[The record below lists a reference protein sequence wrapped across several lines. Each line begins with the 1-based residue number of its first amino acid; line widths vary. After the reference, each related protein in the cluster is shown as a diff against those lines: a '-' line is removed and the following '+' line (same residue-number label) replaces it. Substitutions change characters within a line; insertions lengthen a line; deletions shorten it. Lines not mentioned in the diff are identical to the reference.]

1 MRKQQRFSLHCLPGC
16 GTIAVLRQGSTTM
29 KTTAMTAEERV
40 RYMTQAPVRRLILEM
55 SAPTVILCTM
65 LLQTIGMAWQASVV
79 AAARQG
85 LFLIP
90 VVFILPNLLG
100 LAGVEYASP
109 PRICWPLRWRCLWG
123 CPCRRRFAV
132 MRRHRRTLYAKNRN
146 MEEKY
151 VSTCF
156 TFYRRS
162 AVPD

>member
-1 MRKQQRFSLHCLPGC
+1 
-16 GTIAVLRQGSTTM
+16 
-29 KTTAMTAEERV
+29 
-40 RYMTQAPVRRLILEM
+40 
-55 SAPTVILCTM
+55 
-65 LLQTIGMAWQASVV
+65 MAWQASVV

-100 LAGVEYASP
+100 LAGVEYAQP
-109 PRICWPLRWRCLWG
+109 AADLLA
-123 CPCRRRFAV
+123 FALALPMGLSV
-132 MRRHRRTLYAKNRN
+132 LKNRN

>member
-1 MRKQQRFSLHCLPGC
+1 
-16 GTIAVLRQGSTTM
+16 
-29 KTTAMTAEERV
+29 
-40 RYMTQAPVRRLILEM
+40 
-55 SAPTVILCTM
+55 
-65 LLQTIGMAWQASVV
+65 MAWQASVV

-100 LAGVEYASP
+100 LAGVECAQPAADLLAFALALPMGLSV
-109 PRICWPLRWRCLWG
+109 LKT
-123 CPCRRRFAV
+123 FAV